1 MRATKIGAKFGRCG
15 VGAVALVLA
24 VGAAFSQGTQNKREA
39 EGKLI
44 NGAIKAYQAKK
55 YSEFLALEKRA
66 LALDPENP
74 RVIYNV
80 ACGESLQGN
89 AKEAVRRLNGL
100 TTRKLDLGAEADG
113 DFEGIRK
120 TPEWAEYAAK
130 LAELRR
136 TVVAKSSVAF
146 TLADPQLVATGI
158 AYDAKTGDI
167 FVASVRERKIV
178 KREKTGAISDFVREG
193 QDGFLSGASLAIDSR
208 RGILYASTSAA
219 PYMRGYSKADFGKT
233 GVFAFDLKT
242 GKTLRKVWL
251 EAKGQ
256 FHFLNA
262 LAIDHQGTVYVS
274 DSGEAGIY
282 RWAAEGDTLERFL
295 GVETFGA
302 TQGLA
307 FSEDEKTLYVAEY
320 SNGVWAVDIATKQA
334 RQIPGPD
341 GVWLGNLDGL
351 ARAQEELIAVQIQ
364 VKPERVLRLKL
375 DQKSQKFSSVEIL
388 EFNRPDYQSPIQGAV
403 ADGAFL
409 YVANSQL
416 DLGNGRTGEFA
427 AERAKPTIVLK
438 LPL

>member
-1 MRATKIGAKFGRCG
+1 MCVTKTWARFARCG
-15 VGAVALVLA
+15 AAVIALVLA
-24 VGAAFSQGTQNKREA
+24 IGAAFSQDTQNKREA
-39 EGKLI
+39 EGKLTDA
-44 NGAIKAYQAKK
+44 AIKAYQAKK
-55 YSEFLALEKRA
+55 YAEFLALEKQA

-74 RVIYNV
+74 RVTYNV
-80 ACGESLQGN
+80 ACGQSLQAN
-89 AKEAVRRLNGL
+89 ASEAVRLLNEL
-100 TTRKLDLGAEADG
+100 TKRKLDLGAEGDD

-120 TPEWAEYAAK
+120 TREWTEYETK

-146 TLADPQLVATGI
+146 TLEDPQLVATGI
-158 AYDAKTGDI
+158 AYDTKTGDV

-178 KREKTGAISDFVREG
+178 RHEKAGAISDFVREG
-193 QDGFLSGASLAIDSR
+193 QDGFLSGASLAIDSQ

-242 GKTLRKVWL
+242 GKTLRQVWL
-251 EAKGQ
+251 KAKGQ

-262 LAIDHQGTVYVS
+262 LAIDHGGAVYVS

-282 RWAAEGDTLERFL
+282 RWNAGGETLERFL
-295 GVETFGA
+295 GAETFGA

-307 FSEDEKTLYVAEY
+307 FSEDEKTLYVADY

-351 ARAQEELIAVQIQ
+351 ARVQDELIAVQIQ

-375 DQKSQKFSSVEIL
+375 DQKLQKISSVEIL

-403 ADGAFL
+403 GDGAFL
-409 YVANSQL
+409 YIANSQL

-427 AERAKPTIVLK
+427 SERAKPTIVLK